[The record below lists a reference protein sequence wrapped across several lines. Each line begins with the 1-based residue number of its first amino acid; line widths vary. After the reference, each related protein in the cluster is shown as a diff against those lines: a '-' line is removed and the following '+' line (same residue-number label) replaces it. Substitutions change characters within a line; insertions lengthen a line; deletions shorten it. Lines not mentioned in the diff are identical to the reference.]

1 MNAVLTVVSA
11 GAYASIQDRGRIG
24 FRRIGVPWSGALD
37 PNLLAI
43 ANALAGN
50 PVNHPAIECFD
61 GGQQFRAD
69 QGPVR
74 VAIAGDARLE
84 ISGPDGTRA
93 ADAWRSHVL
102 EAGESLRIGR
112 MDAGRIVMLAVA
124 GLAIPEA
131 MNSTSTY
138 VRAGLGG
145 WQGRPLSH
153 GDSLPVDTPGPAPAR
168 SLPEPLQYGDSPIRL
183 VLGPQH
189 DHFTRSA
196 LDTFLAQTYTIST
209 AADRMGIRLDG
220 APIDH
225 DPGRGHEIVSDA
237 IVPGAIQVPGNGLPI
252 VLLADAQTAGG
263 YPKIATVITADL
275 PRLAARRP
283 GDRVRFVAIG
293 AADGEL
299 AARQQATTLAD
310 AIASIRLIA
319 GEGVDL
325 TALYHSNLV
334 DGVVDAMG
342 PEYIP
347 LHDHGSE
354 TLETR

>member
-1 MNAVLTVVSA
+1 MSTRLTVVSA
-11 GAYASIQDRGRIG
+11 GAFASVQDRGRVG

-50 PVNHPAIECFD
+50 PAGHPAIECFD
-61 GGQQFRAD
+61 GGQQFQAED
-69 QGPVR
+69 GPVR
-74 VAIAGDARLE
+74 VAVAGDARLE
-84 ISGPDGTRA
+84 IKGTDGPRTA
-93 ADAWRSHVL
+93 AAWRSHVL
-102 EAGESLRIGR
+102 EPGETLRIGK
-112 MDAGRIVMLAVA
+112 MNTGRIAMLAVA
-124 GLAIPEA
+124 GLSIPVA
-131 MNSTSTY
+131 MNSASTY

-145 WQGRPLSH
+145 WHGRALST
-153 GDSLPVDTPGPAPAR
+153 GDKLPVDAVGAVPAR
-168 SLPEPLQYGDSPIRL
+168 SLPEPLQYQDAPIRL

-189 DHFTRSA
+189 DHFDATAREAFLGQAYTVSA
-196 LDTFLAQTYTIST
+196 

-220 APIDH
+220 APIRH
-225 DPGRGHEIVSDA
+225 DPTRGHEIVSDA

-275 PRLAARRP
+275 PRLAAKRP
-283 GDRVRFVAIG
+283 GEKVCFVTID

-299 AARQQATTLAD
+299 AARALAKTLAE

-325 TALYHSNLV
+325 DALYQSNLV
-334 DGVVDAMG
+334 GGVVDALS
-342 PEYIP
+342 PEYIT
-347 LHDHGSE
+347 LHA
-354 TLETR
+354 